1 MEGEM
6 THRFMYELKLEE
18 QVKIMPLALAYPG
31 QKVRVV
37 FIVAGRG
44 LRQRLISMGL
54 NVGSEIEVINS
65 GAPGPFL
72 IAVKETRLAIGRGI
86 AYKIMVSQNY

>member
-1 MEGEM
+1 M
-6 THRFMYELKLEE
+6 TSKFLYELNPRE
-18 QVKIMPLALAYPG
+18 QVKIIPLAIAYPG

-37 FIVAGRG
+37 SIVAGRG

-54 NVGSEIEVINS
+54 NVGSEIEVIKS

>member
-1 MEGEM
+1 M
-6 THRFMYELKLEE
+6 TPKFLYELQPGE
-18 QVKIMPLALAYPG
+18 QVKIIPLALAYPG

-37 FIVAGRG
+37 SIVAGRG

-54 NVGSEIEVINS
+54 NVGSEIEVIKS

>member
-1 MEGEM
+1 MNSK
-6 THRFMYELKLEE
+6 FLYELKPGE
-18 QVKIMPLALAYPG
+18 QARIIPLAIAYPG
-31 QKVRVV
+31 QKVIVV
-37 FIVAGRG
+37 SIVAGRG

-54 NVGSEIEVINS
+54 NVGSEIEVIKS

-72 IAVKETRLAIGRGI
+72 ISVKETRLAIGRGI

>member
-1 MEGEM
+1 MN
-6 THRFMYELKLEE
+6 HKFMYELKLEE
-18 QVKIMPLALAYPG
+18 QAKIIPLALAYPG
-31 QKVRVV
+31 QKVKVV
-37 FIVAGRG
+37 SIVAGRG

-54 NVGSEIEVINS
+54 NVGSEIKVIKS
-65 GAPGPFL
+65 RAPGPFL

>member
-1 MEGEM
+1 MN
-6 THRFMYELKLEE
+6 HKFMYELKLEE
-18 QVKIMPLALAYPG
+18 QVKIIPLALAYPG
-31 QKVRVV
+31 QKVKVV
-37 FIVAGRG
+37 SIVAGRG

-54 NVGSEIEVINS
+54 NVGSEIEVIKS

>member
-1 MEGEM
+1 MNS
-6 THRFMYELKLEE
+6 RFLYELKPGE
-18 QVKIMPLALAYPG
+18 QTRIIPLAIAYPG

-37 FIVAGRG
+37 SIVAGRG

-54 NVGSEIEVINS
+54 NVGSEIEVIKS

>member
-1 MEGEM
+1 M
-6 THRFMYELKLEE
+6 THKFMYELKLEE
-18 QVKIMPLALAYPG
+18 QVKIIPLAIAYPG

-37 FIVAGRG
+37 SIVAGRG

-54 NVGSEIEVINS
+54 NVGSEIEVIKS

>member
-1 MEGEM
+1 M
-6 THRFMYELKLEE
+6 TSKFLYELNPRE
-18 QVKIMPLALAYPG
+18 QVKIIPLAIAYPG

-37 FIVAGRG
+37 SIVAGRG
-44 LRQRLISMGL
+44 LTQRLISMGL
-54 NVGSEIEVINS
+54 NVGSEIEVIKS

-72 IAVKETRLAIGRGI
+72 IAIKETRLAIGRGI

>member
-1 MEGEM
+1 MN
-6 THRFMYELKLEE
+6 HKFMYELKLEE
-18 QVKIMPLALAYPG
+18 QVKIIPLALAYPG

-37 FIVAGRG
+37 SIVAGRD

-54 NVGSEIEVINS
+54 NVGSEIEVIKS

>member
-1 MEGEM
+1 MNS
-6 THRFMYELKLEE
+6 RFLYELKPGE
-18 QVKIMPLALAYPG
+18 QSRIIPLAIAYPG

-37 FIVAGRG
+37 SIVAGRG

-54 NVGSEIEVINS
+54 NVGSEIEVIKS